1 VTTATKTS
9 WQISG
14 EYFENCNCDVVC
26 PCEISPLGLMQSRPD
41 RGFCDVFMVFHINEG
56 RFGDTDLKGLNFAMA
71 AHTPDAMGK
80 GNWTVAAYIDNK
92 SSTRQQE
99 ALGAIFTGA
108 AGGPMSAL
116 APLIGQS
123 LGVKV
128 VPINYQNMGKK
139 RSVVIPNILNSTVQA
154 VPALTPDA
162 VIAYDNVH
170 PLFPKELVQASGVDS
185 TYNDY
190 SFHWD
195 NAGKNAHYASFNW
208 SGS

>member
-1 VTTATKTS
+1 MTTATKTS
-9 WQISG
+9 WQITG

-26 PCEISPLGLMQSRPD
+26 PCEISPLGFMQARPD
-41 RGFCDVFMVFHINEG
+41 KGYCDVFMVFHINEG
-56 RFGDTDLKGLNFAMA
+56 RFGDTDLKGLNFIMA
-71 AHTPDAMGK
+71 VHAPEVMAKGK
-80 GNWTVAAYIDNK
+80 WAVAAYIDDK
-92 SSTRQQE
+92 ASTRQQE

-108 AGGPMSAL
+108 AGGPMSAM
-116 APLIGQS
+116 APLVGQN

-139 RSVVIPNILNSTVQA
+139 RSAVIPKILNSTIQA

-162 VIAYDNVH
+162 VIVKDNVN
-170 PLFPKELVQASGVDS
+170 PLFPKDWVQATGVAS
-185 TYNDY
+185 TYHDY

-195 NAGKNAHYASFNW
+195 NSGKCADYAPFKW